1 VTPRKRGDLGTKGLN
16 FGKRV
21 VSSLRRTLVP
31 TSAIRVPEKASKPLC
46 VYLQCLAARGK
57 PAANAAA
64 APFVGKNSRSKVHC
78 GALLCDAGHWRE
90 SAPEKP
96 LIGVVPFPGAN

>member
-1 VTPRKRGDLGTKGLN
+1 MEFWEASRLVVEAHSGPNVSNSCARKSKQATL
-16 FGKRV
+16 RV
-21 VSSLRRTLVP
+21 FAVP
-31 TSAIRVPEKASKPLC
+31 CGASKT
-46 VYLQCLAARGK
+46 V
-57 PAANAAA
+57 ANAAA